1 MKDIIKKFISG
12 RGKTLSITNE
22 EVNEFIN
29 ESFYLFRQKYPSDED
44 LYKIQMA
51 FQFGYFSI
59 ESTIEN
65 IIRNSNKLGFV
76 VNTLIDK
83 NGKIINT
90 TIS

>member
-12 RGKTLSITNE
+12 RGKALSITNE